1 MPRPVALRLI
11 RNLQPSSFAT
21 TPHIHTATRPFVAES
36 GVRQKF
42 FAIMDEYKMRNYAQT
57 VPSRFIKDMRKA
69 TDVNGD
75 NEITM
80 SEMKNMLKNIGVDD
94 KISDDELKSLF
105 DEVGADSNGERVIHV
120 DDMVKVWKEHSA
132 VL

>member
-1 MPRPVALRLI
+1 
-11 RNLQPSSFAT
+11 
-21 TPHIHTATRPFVAES
+21 
-36 GVRQKF
+36 
-42 FAIMDEYKMRNYAQT
+42 MRNYAQT

-80 SEMKNMLKNIGVDD
+80 SEMKNMLKNIGADD

-105 DEVGADSNGERVIHV
+105 DEVGADLNGERVIHV
-120 DDMVKVWKEHSA
+120 DDMVKVWKEHST

>member
-1 MPRPVALRLI
+1 MPRPVGLRLI
-11 RNLQPSSFAT
+11 CNLQPLSVAT
-21 TPHIHTATRPFVAES
+21 TPHIHTAIRPFVAES

-80 SEMKNMLKNIGVDD
+80 SEMKNMLKNIGADD

-105 DEVGADSNGERVIHV
+105 DEVGADLNGERVIHV
-120 DDMVKVWKEHSA
+120 DDMVKVWKEHST